1 MKRALLVT
9 CCIWVWALSI
19 LAQPITLQCHV
30 EDAVTGEALPYVSI
44 FVSKSNTTISNHE
57 GDFTIVADAKETV
70 RLSYVGYE
78 TQQRVASEIPDT
90 IRMQLQERT
99 LHQLTVMPIEGI
111 LMAVKDR
118 LNKEFLKKRKQKDQ
132 YFCRLTTR
140 MGEQEELTEAFL
152 EARSA
157 INLREL
163 TMLSGRRGKM
173 TRYGMMRPE
182 LSDVNLQHALETG
195 PMMQESDFWNNY
207 VRPIPVNAKSDYFR
221 KHYSLMCEVLIDST
235 GRKTYCIDMQRRE
248 GSQEKGLL
256 IGKVYV
262 DAKTYQLLHFEGEV
276 TDLWMDVTKNRR
288 TQSQRVEMK
297 LSINYTLRDG
307 FTEVDDISC
316 EIGRGELHTQTILH
330 NVSNLK
336 IKFRKHKAVKEN
348 MLSAIDAAGFDSTL
362 WEHAGIVRRTPYE
375 EHLAQQQATFDQ
387 AAIVQHTGNAQLD
400 GMVDRLRLF
409 GQRLPQEKV
418 YLHLDNT
425 CYFLGDTIWYA
436 AYSRRTSDNMP
447 SDISNVL
454 YVELLNNDGYVM
466 ERQVVKM
473 KDGRG
478 HGNIYLDPEYY
489 AGFYE
494 MRAYTR
500 WQLNWGI
507 SEREHGDASKGWFM
521 NEDKEHEFFRDYDK
535 LYSRV
540 VPVYDKPADPSV
552 YDLDMTLRPMRRYYK
567 HDPNKRELQ
576 LTLFPEG
583 GNLVEGLPCNIAFE
597 AAWNDGEWVDGELH
611 VDSLVIPAL
620 HRGRGVFSLTPAR
633 KMPQASFVTTKG
645 EKIKVEWPEVLHEG
659 AVLSMA
665 QGSDRAWSL
674 QVHLTEGLSPDSL
687 CMTIMNQGV
696 LKEVLPIRGKDQ
708 SFQISEDGLEIGV
721 NQVTLFD
728 TQGRVWADRLFF
740 VRGEEPITA
749 NISVTGIKDEYR
761 SYEPISLDIQAAPNL
776 PAARQPI
783 SLSVRDT
790 WNQNFLY
797 DNASMLTEMLLSSEI
812 KGFVPQPDWYFEQ
825 DDDVH
830 RQALDLLMLTQGWRR
845 FAWRDMAVS
854 GTWEL
859 RQPDEK
865 SLVVDGTVE
874 PYLTADEIKAYMN
887 EAGSKLTWQEAREG
901 IMRNKKSKALLL
913 HSELVDPA
921 TNEAVQME
929 MEVKNNGHF
938 RLKLPD
944 FDDRA
949 YFFLSAADPS
959 KIKDRK
965 NHAWIQMAWAGE
977 DMPSD
982 RSLLYHM
989 ERATQ
994 APDYMSY
1001 ISLPYPR
1008 YAKRYTW
1015 HQTHLAPMP
1024 EYVKSK
1030 GRRFND
1036 GTIELNEVSIT
1047 AKHNG
1052 QRRFKDS
1059 EPAFMVDAYEAFNN
1073 AMDAGLS
1080 TDHEGIARS
1089 YIGDLGLDNPFA
1101 WDVVFLPN
1109 GKSEQR
1115 RTSRIKLRLG
1125 LNLERRFDVQG
1136 LASADFEAGSQED
1149 LDTLFHRDQL
1159 WSMERLLENVQPGE
1173 LRYYMIIDD
1182 HNQPTHS
1189 LDIFKLEK
1197 FIIYTDYCP
1206 RLIGDGRYE
1215 ASNLPDTKV
1224 AAYPYADGG
1233 RRPFYRDRRYVIQGF
1248 NVADE
1253 FYHPDYS
1260 QRPLPEDGAKDYR
1273 RTLYWNPD
1281 LQLDDQGHAH
1291 VSFYN
1296 CSRNTQ
1302 LSVTAE
1308 GMTKEGVIL
1317 TGKEEK

>member
-1 MKRALLVT
+1 MKRHLFFILFLLSGILT
-9 CCIWVWALSI
+9 A

-30 EDAVTGEALPYVSI
+30 EDAATGEALPYVSI
-44 FVSKSNTTISNHE
+44 YVSKSNSTISNHE
-57 GDFTIVADAKETV
+57 GDFTIVAEAKEVV
-70 RLSYVGYE
+70 RVSYVGYE
-78 TQQRVASEIPDT
+78 TLQRMASEMPDT

-99 LHQLTVMPIEGI
+99 LHQLTVMPIESI
-111 LMAVKDR
+111 LMAAKDR
-118 LNKEFLKKRKQKDQ
+118 LNKEYKKKRKQKDQ

-152 EARSA
+152 EAKSA

-163 TMLSGRRGKM
+163 TMLNGRRGKM
-173 TRYGMMRPE
+173 TRFGMIRPE
-182 LSDVNLQHALETG
+182 LSDVNLQHALELS
-195 PMMQESDFWNNY
+195 PMMQDAYFWRDHI
-207 VRPIPVNAKSDYFR
+207 RPIPINADHDYFR
-221 KHYSLMCEVLIDST
+221 KYYDLRCEVLTDST
-235 GRKTYCIDMQRRE
+235 GRKAYCIDMQRRK
-248 GSQEKGLL
+248 GSKDRNMLVGQLY
-256 IGKVYV
+256 I
-262 DAKTYQLLHFEGEV
+262 DAQTYQLLRFEGEV
-276 TDLWMDVTKNRR
+276 TDMWMDVTRNHR
-288 TQSQRVEMK
+288 TQSQRVDMK
-297 LSINYTLRDG
+297 LHINYTLRDG

-316 EIGRGELHTQTILH
+316 EVGRGELHTQTILH

-336 IKFRKHKAVKEN
+336 IKFKKHKAVKEN
-348 MLSAIDAAGFDSTL
+348 MLSAIDAAGFDAML
-362 WEHAGIVRRTPYE
+362 WDHAGIVRRTPYE

-436 AYSRRTSDNMP
+436 AYSRRTSDNKP

-466 ERQVVKM
+466 ERQVVRM

-494 MRAYTR
+494 IRAYTR
-500 WQLNWGI
+500 WQLNWGGH
-507 SEREHGDASKGWFM
+507 EREHVSHGWFM
-521 NEDKEHEFFRDYDK
+521 NEEKEQEFYTDYDK

-540 VPVYDKPADPSV
+540 VPVYDKPADPGV
-552 YDLDMTLRPMRRYYK
+552 YDRDMTLRPMRRYYK
-567 HDPNKRELQ
+567 RDPNKRELQ

-583 GNLVEGLPCNIAFE
+583 GNLVEGLPCNMAFE

-611 VDSLVIPAL
+611 VDSLIIPTL
-620 HRGRGVFSLTPAR
+620 HRGRGVFSLTPTR
-633 KMPQASFVTTKG
+633 KMPQATFITAKG
-645 EKIKVEWPEVLHEG
+645 EKIKVEWPEVLREG
-659 AVLSMA
+659 ATLGLV
-665 QGSDRAWSL
+665 QGREKTWNL

-687 CMTIMNQGV
+687 CITIMNQGI
-696 LKEVLPIRGKDQ
+696 LKEVLPIHDKDQ
-708 SFQISEDGLEIGV
+708 SFLISEDSLEMGV

-740 VRGEEPITA
+740 VRGQENITT
-749 NISVTGIKDEYR
+749 NINVTGIKDEYR
-761 SYEPISLDIQAAPNL
+761 PYEPISLDIQAAPTL
-776 PAARQPI
+776 PAARQSI

-825 DDDVH
+825 DDDIH
-830 RQALDLLMLTQGWRR
+830 RQGLDLLMLTQGWRR

-859 RQPDEK
+859 KQPDEK

-874 PYLTADEIKAYMN
+874 PYLTTDEIQAYRN
-887 EAGSKLTWQEAREG
+887 EVGSKLTWTEAREG
-901 IMRNKKSKALLL
+901 LKRNKKSKTLLV

-949 YFFLSAADPS
+949 YFFLSAADPK

-982 RSLLYHM
+982 RSLLYRL
-989 ERATQ
+989 EKATQ
-994 APDYMSY
+994 TPDYMSY

-1008 YAKRYTW
+1008 YARRYTW
-1015 HQTHLAPMP
+1015 HQTHLAPTP

-1030 GRRFND
+1030 GKHFND
-1036 GTIELNEVSIT
+1036 GTIELNEVAIT

-1080 TDHEGIARS
+1080 TNHEGIARS
-1089 YIGDLGLDNPFA
+1089 YIGDLGLDDPFA
-1101 WDVVFLPN
+1101 WDVVILPH
-1109 GKSEQR
+1109 GETAQM
-1115 RTSRIKLRLG
+1115 RTSRINLRLG

-1136 LASADFEAGSQED
+1136 FASADFEAGSQEE
-1149 LDTLFHRDQL
+1149 LDTLFHRNHL
-1159 WSMERLLENVQPGE
+1159 WSMERVLEEVQPGE

-1215 ASNLPDTKV
+1215 ASNLPETKV

-1248 NVADE
+1248 NIADE

-1260 QRPLPEDGAKDYR
+1260 QHPLPEDGDKDRR
-1273 RTLYWNPD
+1273 RTLYWNPS

-1291 VSFYN
+1291 VSFFN
-1296 CSRNTQ
+1296 CGRNTQ

-1308 GMTKEGVIL
+1308 GMTQEGVIL
-1317 TGKEEK
+1317 TGKEEKY